1 MKQASLFSD
10 QPSSTAES
18 TTVVPALSARARP
31 LTAAQRR
38 FNTLLKQVDALR
50 ADLERWES
58 FTDVHARRV
67 SSELLPRIE
76 TLREQQLEL
85 AQLLDRQYAGAP
97 LSKRN
102 RRVLRELLLGL
113 LEELLEEEECP
124 ELLALYDRHAPN
136 ARADEQRMEYEL
148 LRALADE
155 LPVDADAY
163 TGEESLEAFAA
174 WLQDALDE
182 PPPRRGSRRSR
193 ASAPAPEPPRD
204 EPDSPALRTVFRR
217 LANKLHPDRETDA
230 GEHQR
235 KTELM
240 QELNA
245 AYAAGDLLRVLE
257 LQQRV
262 DSRAADALGAL
273 DDAQLKPYLSTLQ
286 RQAKRLRAQVEEL
299 TAPFRSLVPV
309 PSGRTL
315 TPQAVQREFD
325 RALTELNLTQ
335 RRVQQDLHRF
345 ADVDRL
351 REVLDEAAGETPWVR
366 RARGARRR

>member
-1 MKQASLFSD
+1 MKQAPLFSD
-10 QPSSTAES
+10 QPSSSSETS
-18 TTVVPALSARARP
+18 TVVPALSARARP
-31 LTAAQRR
+31 LSAAQRR
-38 FNTLLKQVDALR
+38 FNALLKQVDALR
-50 ADLERWES
+50 VDLERWQN
-58 FTDVHARRV
+58 FADVHARRV
-67 SSELLPRIE
+67 SSELMPRIE

-85 AQLLDRQYAGAP
+85 AQMLDRQYAGAP

-113 LEELLEEEECP
+113 LEELLQEEERP

-136 ARADEQRMEYEL
+136 VRADEQRMEYEL

-163 TGEESLEAFAA
+163 TGEESPEAFAA

-182 PPPRRGSRRSR
+182 PPRRESRRAHS
-193 ASAPAPEPPRD
+193 SAPAPEPPRD

-217 LANKLHPDRETDA
+217 LASRLHPDRETDA

-262 DSRAADALGAL
+262 DSRAADALASL
-273 DDAQLKPYLSTLQ
+273 DDAELKPYLSALQ

-299 TAPFRSLVPV
+299 TVPFRSMLPV
-309 PSGRTL
+309 RSGRTL

>member
-10 QPSSTAES
+10 QGSVAAELA
-18 TTVVPALSARARP
+18 TVVPTISGRVRP
-31 LTAAQRR
+31 LSAAQRR

-50 ADLERWES
+50 GDLERWQS

-67 SSELLPRIE
+67 SSELLPRVKK
-76 TLREQQLEL
+76 LRERQIEL
-85 AQLLDRQYAGAP
+85 AQLLDRQYARAQ

-102 RRVLRELLLGL
+102 RRMLRELLLGL
-113 LEELLEEEECP
+113 LEELLEEEESA

-136 ARADEQRMEYEL
+136 TRADEQRMEFEL
-148 LRALADE
+148 LRALAED
-155 LPVDADAY
+155 LPVDPDAY
-163 TGEESLEAFAA
+163 TGEESPEAFAA

-182 PPPRRGSRRSR
+182 PPRRGSRRSHS
-193 ASAPAPEPPRD
+193 SAPAPEPARD

-217 LANKLHPDRETDA
+217 LASKLHPDRETDV

-262 DSRAADALGAL
+262 DARAADALAAL
-273 DDAQLKPYLSTLQ
+273 DDAELKPYLSTLQ

-299 TAPFRSLVPV
+299 MAPFWSMLPAR
-309 PSGRTL
+309 SGRAL

-325 RALTELNLTQ
+325 QALTELELMQ
-335 RRVQQDLHRF
+335 RRVEQDLHRF
-345 ADVDRL
+345 ADIERL
-351 REVLDEAAGETPWVR
+351 HEALDEAGGQAPRVR
-366 RARGARRR
+366 RSRGAGRR